1 MQNINSFY
9 VQIGL
14 LVCDAVLLIL
24 VLHSNSKVSAALI
37 NMNRGR
43 ARAPAGRAVAQA

>member
-1 MQNINSFY
+1 

-24 VLHSNSKVSAALI
+24 FLHSNSKKVSAALI
-37 NMNRGR
+37 NMNNFYK
-43 ARAPAGRAVAQA
+43 